1 MKHIVVDNIVPKSFQ
16 DNYELACQNFNWN
29 YLIST
34 YKGINP
40 NPQETEEIY
49 DVGQLVYPIHFK
61 DYTTDFYSKLD
72 PLISAISKIKPLYKD
87 LLKIKSNLLWRTRDS
102 NNRWNTPHTDIDS
115 VANKDDIFWSCV
127 YYINDSDGDTCLFY
141 ENEVIRVSPK
151 KGRAVLFPSSLLHA
165 GSNPTVSQQRVVFN
179 IVWKTTHD

>member
-1 MKHIVVDNIVPKSFQ
+1 MKHIVVDNIVPLPLQ
-16 DNYELACQNFNWN
+16 DQYEYACQGFSWN

-34 YKGINP
+34 YKGTNP
-40 NPQETEEIY
+40 GSKETEEIY
-49 DVGQLVYPIHFK
+49 DAGQLVYPIHFR
-61 DYTTDFYSKLD
+61 DYTTNFYSQLD

-87 LLKIKSNLLWRTRDS
+87 LLKIKANLLWRTRDS
-102 NNRWNTPHTDIDS
+102 NNRWNIPHTDIDS

-127 YYINDSDGDTCLFY
+127 YYVNDSDGDTCLFY
-141 ENEVIRVSPK
+141 ENEVVRVSPK